1 MRLFYV
7 FIIILTTIRSLI
19 FTQWSFNTFNI
30 QPMMSACSHSVS
42 NIFFAY
48 LTWSRGCYDL
58 KQFLFIT
65 KKETLDAVAESSI
78 FLLCARRGIHQRQ
91 SHQCWQLLP
100 IVALEHSQFLFLS
113 LAIYLQFLLR
123 ECSHHFNRG
132 TYLSTYGISV

>member
-1 MRLFYV
+1 
-7 FIIILTTIRSLI
+7 
-19 FTQWSFNTFNI
+19 
-30 QPMMSACSHSVS
+30 MMSACSLYHQTSS
-42 NIFFAY
+42 LHI
-48 LTWSRGCYDL
+48 LHGQGGCYDL

-91 SHQCWQLLP
+91 SHQCRQLLP

-113 LAIYLQFLLR
+113 LGIYLQFLLR
-123 ECSHHFNRG
+123 ECSRHFNRG